1 MNSFRSN
8 NTWFAIGALG
18 VLWLGLFS
26 CTKDKALE
34 PSGDDPDTEPM
45 TSPVV
50 FDPAQVPYDSLSTYN
65 FFEGLMFDHDPVY
78 GVLPYEPITPL
89 FTDYAH
95 KHRFLWMPDSVGA
108 LYVSDHESL
117 DFPDGTVLIK
127 SFYYDRVQPN
137 DETRI
142 IETRLMYKLN
152 GAWQFADYI
161 WNADQ
166 SEATLDLNGSY
177 VDLDFIDDN
186 NIARNAI
193 YRVPSEAECE
203 TCHKKNNIPSPI
215 GTKPQNLNKDL
226 FYSDGPMNQLQKW
239 QEVGYLAGTFPST
252 IETVVDWEDIN
263 EPLEDRVRAYLDMNC
278 SHCHSD
284 NARCDYR
291 VPRFAWNMSTD
302 TTNLGICV
310 VPDEFPLPQFTHI
323 ISRGNIARSVLHYRL
338 NTTDETVRMPQLG
351 RTLIHDEAVQMIEQ
365 WINTLNPPCN

>member
-1 MNSFRSN
+1 
-8 NTWFAIGALG
+8 
-18 VLWLGLFS
+18 
-26 CTKDKALE
+26 
-34 PSGDDPDTEPM
+34 
-45 TSPVV
+45 
-50 FDPAQVPYDSLSTYN
+50 
-65 FFEGLMFDHDPVY
+65 
-78 GVLPYEPITPL
+78 
-89 FTDYAH
+89 
-95 KHRFLWMPDSVGA
+95 
-108 LYVSDHESL
+108 
-117 DFPDGTVLIK
+117 
-127 SFYYDRVQPN
+127 
-137 DETRI
+137 
-142 IETRLMYKLN
+142 
-152 GAWQFADYI
+152 
-161 WNADQ
+161 
-166 SEATLDLNGSY
+166 
-177 VDLDFIDDN
+177 
-186 NIARNAI
+186 
-193 YRVPSEAECE
+193 
-203 TCHKKNNIPSPI
+203 
-215 GTKPQNLNKDL
+215 
-226 FYSDGPMNQLQKW
+226 MNQLQKW